1 MEGIGLLIFLCF
13 FFTLGVPIIFFVVWL
28 VKSSRGAE
36 DSKIFLILAVGWL
49 IVGGGIC
56 ASILGV
62 F

>member
-13 FFTLGVPIIFFVVWL
+13 FFTFGVPIIFFIIWVA
-28 VKSSRGAE
+28 KRARGAD
-36 DSKIFLILAVGWL
+36 DSKIFLVMAVGWL